1 MGADAGRTKGGELN
15 MAIDMARA
23 LKTAATTGD
32 VRFGL
37 AETKKSIK
45 KGEARLVVVASN
57 CPEELV
63 TGSSPKVIVFDGTN
77 VELGSACGKP
87 FSIAALAIV
96 NPGESN
102 ILSA

>member
-1 MGADAGRTKGGELN
+1 MVD
-15 MAIDMARA
+15 IARA

-37 AETKKSIK
+37 TETRKALKQ
-45 KGEARLVVVASN
+45 GEVKLVVVSTN
-57 CPEELV
+57 CPTSEVSSGKSPRVLV
-63 TGSSPKVIVFDGTN
+63 FEGTN
-77 VELGSACGKP
+77 IELGSACGKP
-87 FSIAALAIV
+87 FPISALAIV

>member
-1 MGADAGRTKGGELN
+1 M
-15 MAIDMARA
+15 IDINRA

-37 AETKKSIK
+37 SETKKSMQ
-45 KGEARLVVVASN
+45 KGDARLVVVANN
-57 CPEELV
+57 CPERESLSGQTGTRVLV
-63 TGSSPKVIVFDGTN
+63 FGGTN

-87 FSIAALAIV
+87 YAISALAVV

-102 ILSA
+102 ILSAQ

>member
-1 MGADAGRTKGGELN
+1 MVD
-15 MAIDMARA
+15 IARA

-37 AETKKSIK
+37 EETKKSLK
-45 KGEARLVVVASN
+45 KGEAKLVVLASN
-57 CPEELV
+57 CPEKEEV
-63 TGSSPKVIVFDGTN
+63 RSGSSAKVLVFDGTN

-87 FSIAALAIV
+87 FPISALAII

>member
-1 MGADAGRTKGGELN
+1 
-15 MAIDMARA
+15 MAIDIARA
-23 LKTAATTGD
+23 LKSAASTGD

-37 AETKKSIK
+37 SETKKSIK

-57 CPEELV
+57 CPEQSLV
-63 TGSSPKVIVFDGTN
+63 TSSSPKVIVFEGTN

-87 FSIAALAIV
+87 FAIAALAIV

>member
-1 MGADAGRTKGGELN
+1 
-15 MAIDMARA
+15 MAVDIARA

-37 AETKKSIK
+37 SETKKSIK
-45 KGEARLVVVASN
+45 KGEARLVVVAKN
-57 CPEELV
+57 CPEQVLV
-63 TGSSPKVIVFDGTN
+63 SGSSPKVLVFEGTN

-87 FSIAALAIV
+87 FAIAALAIV

>member
-1 MGADAGRTKGGELN
+1 MVD
-15 MAIDMARA
+15 IARA

-37 AETKKSIK
+37 AETKKALK
-45 KGEARLVVVASN
+45 KGEAKLVVVSEN
-57 CPEELV
+57 CPTEISA
-63 TGSSPKVIVFDGTN
+63 GSSRVLVFEGTN

-87 FSIAALAIV
+87 FPISALAVV

>member
-1 MGADAGRTKGGELN
+1 
-15 MAIDMARA
+15 MAIDIARA

-45 KGEARLVVVASN
+45 KGEARLVVVANN

-63 TGSSPKVIVFDGTN
+63 VGSSPKVLFFQGTN

>member
-1 MGADAGRTKGGELN
+1 M
-15 MAIDMARA
+15 IDVVRA

-37 AETKKSIK
+37 AETKKSVK
-45 KGEARLVVVASN
+45 KGEAKLVVVASN
-57 CPEELV
+57 CPDKSVVSGSLPRVLV
-63 TGSSPKVIVFDGTN
+63 FNGTN

-87 FSIAALAIV
+87 FPISALAILS
-96 NPGESN
+96 PGESN